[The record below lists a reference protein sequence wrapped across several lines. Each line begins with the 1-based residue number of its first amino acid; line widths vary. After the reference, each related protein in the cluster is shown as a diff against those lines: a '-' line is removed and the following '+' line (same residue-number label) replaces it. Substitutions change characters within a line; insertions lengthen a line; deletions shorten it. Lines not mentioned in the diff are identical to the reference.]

1 VTDPHDTIR
10 VVRGGPGSGKSTFA
24 RKLAADLAQSGT
36 IRVLFLPLQRFRVR
50 DKLIDAIGE
59 ALGEAGAQAFAENPL
74 KQKDFATQERRLL
87 LIFDGLDELTKPG
100 DIGDQETKLFLQE
113 LNGCRVFALVTG
125 RTAAVH
131 SHRDVL
137 RLSGPQEL
145 EVLRFLIFKAELDL
159 ERADLEAAVLRG
171 ANMSNARFQDANLSN
186 ADLTHGIL
194 HGADLREAKGLT
206 QEQLDQ
212 TSGNER
218 TMLPPGLRAPRH
230 WQVEIRVRAPRVVSP
245 QGLRTER
252 Q

>member
-145 EVLRFLIFKAELDL
+145 EVLRFLIFKAELD
-159 ERADLEAAVLRG
+159 
-171 ANMSNARFQDANLSN
+171 AR
-186 ADLTHGIL
+186 
-194 HGADLREAKGLT
+194 REAGFAFSILRIGLDAT
-206 QEQLDQ
+206 NALI
-212 TSGNER
+212 GGKN
-218 TMLPPGLRAPRH
+218 
-230 WQVEIRVRAPRVVSP
+230 IRPARRVN
-245 QGLRTER
+245 R
-252 Q
+252 QSSLKTWGDRMSLI